1 MELSTDIIILLKSPT
16 IGEAL
21 TPIRISAIPPA
32 LLQLAPGSD
41 VRAEVLGRMVNG
53 RTLMRVA
60 GEVLTMELPESL
72 TTADS
77 VRMTFLGREPRPTFS
92 LSLQQNSAT
101 PVAISQTGRWLGQI
115 VQGDGGSSSRPEQ
128 LGRPA
133 RVSDG
138 PPVDTARLAAS
149 LREAL
154 STSGLFYESHL
165 VEWAAGRRQLSS
177 IMQEPQASLSPQ
189 PAGTPAAPLPAGNEQ
204 PAAIVAGATTE
215 TESAAP
221 SSPPAPGSASAP
233 QQPSAPQESPAAAP
247 QPPEMPAATDAVG
260 TKTPPGSGEVH
271 PDDAQQQPAA
281 PQSGRVATT
290 PVAHSAGQ
298 PVDEPAVGAGSDNGT
313 GTAPQPAGAQTA
325 AIRPGAG
332 AVPATATPGR
342 QDSIIQDTAAAG
354 GPAPPQQ
361 PSQLAEATPT
371 RAAAPQQAG
380 TAATAPVPAP
390 QTPSQQQIPS
400 QPVAGHESPPA
411 PTVILREPAAAIP
424 PPARDSDMET
434 ISPRQ
439 QPVSSPQK
447 PSPPLQP
454 FDQAAAKEMDA
465 APSAL
470 STKVPHEATAGRTER
485 PEVADPRAASII
497 REQLATLNSG
507 MITWNGEAW
516 PGQPLQWQIEDRE
529 ARHRDP
535 SEGRWHSE
543 LRVDLPNLG
552 NVVASLKIRGKKLHL
567 SLTADSGATTGL
579 MQQEA
584 PALAERLAA
593 AGLDLENMVI
603 RHGKKE

>member
-1 MELSTDIIILLKSPT
+1 MELSTDIIILLKSPA

-53 RTLMRVA
+53 RTLMRIA

-189 PAGTPAAPLPAGNEQ
+189 PAGTPAPPLPAGNEQ

-215 TESAAP
+215 TEPAVQ
-221 SSPPAPGSASAP
+221 SSPPAPGSASAS
-233 QQPSAPQESPAAAP
+233 QQPSAMQQPAAAS
-247 QPPEMPAATDAVG
+247 PPPGLPAATETAG
-260 TKTPPGSGEVH
+260 TNTPPDSGEVH
-271 PDDAQQQPAA
+271 PEDMQQQPAA
-281 PQSGRVATT
+281 PQPGRVATT
-290 PVAHSAGQ
+290 SVAHSAGQ
-298 PVDEPAVGAGSDNGT
+298 PVGEPAVGTGSDS

-325 AIRPGAG
+325 ASRPGAG
-332 AVPATATPGR
+332 AAPPATATPGR

-361 PSQLAEATPT
+361 PSHQAEATRT
-371 RAAAPQQAG
+371 TAPQQAG
-380 TAATAPVPAP
+380 TAATASVPAP
-390 QTPSQQQIPS
+390 LTPSQQQLPS

-411 PTVILREPAAAIP
+411 PTVILREPAAAVP

-454 FDQAAAKEMDA
+454 FDQTATEEMGA
-465 APSAL
+465 TPSAL
-470 STKVPHEATAGRTER
+470 STKVPHEATAGQRTER

-497 REQLATLNSG
+497 KEQLATLNSG
-507 MITWNGEAW
+507 MVTWNGEAW

-535 SEGRWHSE
+535 SEGRWRSE

-552 NVVASLKIRGKKLHL
+552 NVVASLKIRGRKLHL
-567 SLTADSGATTGL
+567 SLTADSDATTGL